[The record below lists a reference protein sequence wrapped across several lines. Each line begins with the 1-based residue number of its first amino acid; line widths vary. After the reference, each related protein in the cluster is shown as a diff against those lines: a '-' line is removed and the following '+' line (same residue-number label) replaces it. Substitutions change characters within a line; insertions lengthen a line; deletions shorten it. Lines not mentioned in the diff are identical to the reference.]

1 MFSVMLILLVY
12 GCLDGCGFVCTCIYP
27 FTYVLYVSTSVC
39 LRLTHS
45 SFFHSAYHSCDN
57 NFFSWAVQNHCINHK
72 HSFSKRPCEHNW
84 SWITGRKQRD
94 ETTSSSFDNQN
105 SSCNKYFSP
114 AREILRSI
122 RRKGDK
128 VASDTKGNDGWTTM
142 SQGNERYFL
151 WNTIH
156 TCYIL
161 FAVDSELH

>member
-1 MFSVMLILLVY
+1 MNKLAERKRLILPGSYWCSQQCSSCWFMGGWMGAAWCVRAY
-12 GCLDGCGFVCTCIYP
+12 THSDVC
-27 FTYVLYVSTSVC
+27 LYVSTSVC

-84 SWITGRKQRD
+84 SWIPGRKQRD

-122 RRKGDK
+122 RREGDK

-142 SQGNERYFL
+142 S
-151 WNTIH
+151 
-156 TCYIL
+156 
-161 FAVDSELH
+161 